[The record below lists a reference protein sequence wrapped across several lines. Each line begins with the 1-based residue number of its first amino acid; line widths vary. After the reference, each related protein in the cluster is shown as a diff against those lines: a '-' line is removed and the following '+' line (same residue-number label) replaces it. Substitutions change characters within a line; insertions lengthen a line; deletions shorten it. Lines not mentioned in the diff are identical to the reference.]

1 VRLSP
6 LPSICLVLFAALVVG
21 RSEFYLPARESMRVD
36 VVRLALGMYRTRIE
50 TAGLRRELP
59 RLQQE
64 IADLT
69 AQLQELSQRVAS
81 AFSNELYLV
90 VNPATN
96 RLAMKRG
103 QQVLLEAAISTGSND
118 SLAGPRRKWVFRT
131 PRGVMTVL
139 RKKKDPVWL
148 KPDWAFLE
156 KGESIPAWNSPLR
169 REKGVL
175 GDFLLDL
182 GGGVMIH
189 GTPMEHLLGRSVTHG
204 CVRVGK
210 TDLTVLYDSVPVGTK
225 VFIF

>member
-6 LPSICLVLFAALVVG
+6 LQSISLVLLAALVAG
-21 RSEFYLPARESMRVD
+21 WSELYLPVRESMKVD

-50 TAGLRRELP
+50 TASLRRELP
-59 RLQQE
+59 RLRGE

-69 AQLQELSQRVAS
+69 AQLQDLSQRVAS

-96 RLAMKRG
+96 RLAMRRG
-103 QQVLLEAAISTGSND
+103 QEVLLEAAISTGSND
-118 SLAGPRRKWVFRT
+118 SLTRPGRKWVFQT
-131 PRGVMTVL
+131 PRGVMSVL

-156 KGESIPAWNSPLR
+156 KGEPVPPWNSPLR

-175 GDFLLDL
+175 GDFMLDL

-189 GTPMEHLLGRSVTHG
+189 GTPHENLLGRSVTHG
-204 CVRVGK
+204 CIRVGK
-210 TDLTVLYDSVPVGTK
+210 DDLKVVYDSVPLGTK
-225 VFIF
+225 VYIY